1 MQRKEII
8 PGLNQKERL
17 DLRLKENDDVTFAI
31 KQVTMQGSALIERT
45 HSRTM
50 IKIPL
55 MAIKGMTN
63 STAKV
68 RGELGI
74 KEEDKHSRRPEIP
87 GCIKCT

>member
-1 MQRKEII
+1 M
-8 PGLNQKERL
+8 GLNRKERL
-17 DLRLKENDDVTFAI
+17 DLRVEEKDDVTFAI

-45 HSRTM
+45 HTGTM

-63 STAKV
+63 SIAKV

-74 KEEDKHSRRPEIP
+74 KEEDNHSRRLEIP
-87 GCIKCT
+87 RCIKCT

>member
-1 MQRKEII
+1 
-8 PGLNQKERL
+8 
-17 DLRLKENDDVTFAI
+17 
-31 KQVTMQGSALIERT
+31 MQGSALIERT
-45 HSRTM
+45 HTGTM

-63 STAKV
+63 SIAKV

-74 KEEDKHSRRPEIP
+74 KEEDKHSRRLEIL